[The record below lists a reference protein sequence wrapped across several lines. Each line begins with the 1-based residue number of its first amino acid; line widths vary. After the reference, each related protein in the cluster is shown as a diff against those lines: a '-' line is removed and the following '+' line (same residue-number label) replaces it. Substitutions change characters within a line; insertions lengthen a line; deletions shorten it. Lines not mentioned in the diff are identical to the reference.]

1 MEEEWREIEGFNGMY
16 LISNKGRVKSY
27 KQRKEKFLS
36 THKTH
41 GNYIIVNLSSNG
53 KNKSYRLH
61 RLVAKAFIPNKDKKE
76 FVNHIDGNK
85 HNNSVSNLEWCT
97 RQENEIHAWKNGM
110 KEKIRITSIANS
122 KTARKY
128 IHINKP
134 VRQFDLNMNFIKE
147 WDSAFQV
154 QKQIGIDS
162 SAISKCCRKK
172 LKKAGGYIWQ
182 FVE

>member
-61 RLVAKAFIPNKDKKE
+61 RLVAKAFIPNVDNKPD
-76 FVNHIDGNK
+76 VNHIDGDK
-85 HNNSVSNLEWCT
+85 SNNRSENLEWCT
-97 RQENEIHAWKNGM
+97 KSENMKHA
-110 KEKIRITSIANS
+110 S
-122 KTARKY
+122 KTGLFVPY
-128 IHINKP
+128 NKGKHGKDCHSSKKVAMLDRNTGKI
-134 VRQFDLNMNFIKE
+134 VRYFESEKEGALFLGKKDKSNISSCCSKRSNTANGYMWEFI
-147 WDSAFQV
+147 
-154 QKQIGIDS
+154 
-162 SAISKCCRKK
+162 
-172 LKKAGGYIWQ
+172 
-182 FVE
+182 